1 MTKEQRE
8 KYEELSKKENE
19 YKEFLEHA
27 DEGEVAMTSYTAIAV
42 NRICHTVHD
51 NEFKRRVME
60 VAKEMLAYVQHE
72 IDLI

>member
-19 YKEFLEHA
+19 YKKFLEHA
-27 DEGEVAMTSYTAIAV
+27 DEGEVAMTSYAAITF
-42 NRICHTVHD
+42 NRICQVHD

-72 IDLI
+72 IDMI

>member
-1 MTKEQRE
+1 MTQQQRE

-27 DEGEVAMTSYTAIAV
+27 DEGEVAMTSYTSITF

-51 NEFKRRVME
+51 KEFKRRVME
-60 VAKEMLAYVQHE
+60 VAREMLADVQHE